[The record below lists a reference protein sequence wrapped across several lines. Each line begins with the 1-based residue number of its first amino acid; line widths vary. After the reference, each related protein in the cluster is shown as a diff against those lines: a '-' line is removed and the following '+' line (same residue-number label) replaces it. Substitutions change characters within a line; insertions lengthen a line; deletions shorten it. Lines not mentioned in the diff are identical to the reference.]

1 MVFAQRAHIY
11 SLNSKGPHP
20 CPGLEL
26 RREGLRG
33 LESDGAVLCGL
44 RQGSD
49 LSEPVC
55 CESLTAQGSWRN
67 EPRSQVPRQRGV
79 DMDQMEA
86 EVCKAL

>member
-11 SLNSKGPHP
+11 SLNSMGPHP

-55 CESLTAQGSWRN
+55 CESLKSRPGQL
-67 EPRSQVPRQRGV
+67 E
-79 DMDQMEA
+79 E
-86 EVCKAL
+86 